1 MPCPGDCRFTHP
13 LNLNCFCRWPVYSA
27 WALLLLPYHVMPGRG
42 QDSSSLHTW
51 EPPIPTVSPWQPC
64 LVLLLVLSW
73 PSCSKSPAA
82 VQDVLPSRGKQTH
95 RILEDGFCLRR
106 QKDQDSITT
115 RTVLTFEFKSI
126 CVACTHLSWLSFFL
140 RFGTTNFPKMWIF
153 IPFQIWRV
161 SHYQ

>member
-1 MPCPGDCRFTHP
+1 MAHLLF
-13 LNLNCFCRWPVYSA
+13 A
-27 WALLLLPYHVMPGRG
+27 WALLLLLYHVMPGRG
-42 QDSSSLHTW
+42 KDSSSLHTW
-51 EPPIPTVSPWQPC
+51 EPPIPTVGPWQPC

-82 VQDVLPSRGKQTH
+82 VQDVLPSRGKQTQNSGGW
-95 RILEDGFCLRR
+95 LLLKTPE
-106 QKDQDSITT
+106 DQDSITI
-115 RTVLTFEFKSI
+115 RIVLTFEFKSI

-153 IPFQIWRV
+153 IPSQIWRV